1 MHPVLHTWEWE
12 SSPRYRILS
21 TTAEALP
28 SSRTW
33 EVTANVLLPWSSI
46 NQGSGTGSDAD
57 LLDGQHGSYYAPI
70 ASPALT
76 GKPTAPTPP
85 DGEYSTRIATTAF
98 VVNYMLPQ
106 TVEAGTDYVAARMYM
121 SFTRNNTMAA
131 TNIASFVSP
140 LGGELTFS
148 SYGRLNSS
156 GTMYI
161 RLRNASSGSAV
172 GTLTF
177 SSSSW
182 STKTTDVVIGMGQA
196 YFIEVEMP
204 TGTGGSFEDI
214 IFKTDTPMTQTQ
226 RNIASMGFSLLMR

>member
-1 MHPVLHTWEWE
+1 
-12 SSPRYRILS
+12 
-21 TTAEALP
+21 
-28 SSRTW
+28 
-33 EVTANVLLPWSSI
+33 
-46 NQGSGTGSDAD
+46 
-57 LLDGQHGSYYAPI
+57 
-70 ASPALT
+70 
-76 GKPTAPTPP
+76 
-85 DGEYSTRIATTAF
+85 
-98 VVNYMLPQ
+98 
-106 TVEAGTDYVAARMYM
+106 
-121 SFTRNNTMAA
+121 
-131 TNIASFVSP
+131 
-140 LGGELTFS
+140 
-148 SYGRLNSS
+148 
-156 GTMYI
+156 MYI